1 MTVVDEQQSVDIWQI
16 SFDLTEKSRL
26 TEFEQV
32 FEDIAICLTNFEIP
46 GTLGRRIIAYTLGE
60 PERADILARLNATA
74 VKSQREI
81 LHFEVLPVEQ
91 KDWVV
96 EAERSLAPLHVGRF
110 FISGSHVI
118 DPAPDEAIAIRMDAG
133 QAFGTGNHETT
144 KGCLQAI
151 DVICDRKLP
160 SNSLDVGTG
169 SGVLAIAIAKCGVLQ
184 VAASDNDPKAIEVAK
199 ENARKNGLGQD
210 IEFHCADGLNH
221 PKIIRS
227 AQYELIVANIVANPL
242 IEMAKPISSA
252 IKSGGHV
259 VLSGVLLAQAGDVEA
274 AYRAVSLVVQSR
286 IVMDDWVTLIL
297 GQD

>member
-1 MTVVDEQQSVDIWQI
+1 MTVIDEQQSVDIWQI

-46 GTLGRRIIAYTLGE
+46 GTFGRRLTAYTLGE

-160 SNSLDVGTG
+160 CHSLDVGTG

-184 VAASDNDPKAIEVAK
+184 VTASDHDPTAIEVAK

-221 PKIIRS
+221 PKIGRS
-227 AQYELIVANIVANPL
+227 AQYDLIVANIVANPL

>member
-1 MTVVDEQQSVDIWQI
+1 MTVVDEQRSVDIWQI
-16 SFDLTEKSRL
+16 SFDLTEKTRL

-32 FEDIAICLTNFEIP
+32 FEDIAICLTSFEIP
-46 GTLGRRIIAYTLGE
+46 GTLGWRLTAYTAGE
-60 PERADILARLNATA
+60 PERADILARLNAISI
-74 VKSQREI
+74 KSQREI
-81 LHFEVLPVEQ
+81 PNFEVLPVEQ

-96 EAERSLAPLHVGRF
+96 EAERSFAPLHVGRF

-118 DPAPDEAIAIRMDAG
+118 DPAPDEAFAIRMDAG

-151 DVICDRKLP
+151 DVICDRELP
-160 SNSLDVGTG
+160 GHSLDVGTG
-169 SGVLAIAIAKCGVLQ
+169 SGVLAIAIAKCGVRQ
-184 VAASDNDPKAIEVAK
+184 VTASDNDPTAIEVAK

-210 IEFHCADGLNH
+210 IEFHCAYGLNH
-221 PKIIRS
+221 PKIGRS
-227 AQYELIVANIVANPL
+227 AQYDLIVANIVANPL
-242 IEMAKPISSA
+242 IEMAEPISSA

-259 VLSGVLLAQAGDVEA
+259 VLSGVLLAQAGDVEV

-286 IVMDDWVTLIL
+286 IVMGDWVTLIL

>member
-1 MTVVDEQQSVDIWQI
+1 MTVVDEQRSVDIWQI
-16 SFDLTEKSRL
+16 SFDVTEKTWL

-32 FEDIAICLTNFEIP
+32 LEDITICLTSFEIP
-46 GTLGRRIIAYTLGE
+46 GTLGWRLTAYTVGE
-60 PERADILARLNATA
+60 PERADILARLNAIA
-74 VKSQREI
+74 IKFQREI
-81 LHFEVLPVEQ
+81 PNFELEPVEQ

-96 EAERSLAPLHVGRF
+96 EAERSLAPIHIGRF

-118 DPAPDEAIAIRMDAG
+118 DPAPDEAIVIRMDAG

-160 SNSLDVGTG
+160 FNSLDVGTG
-169 SGVLAIAIAKCGVLQ
+169 SGVLAIAIAKCGVPQ
-184 VAASDNDPKAIEVAK
+184 VTASDNDPTAIEVAK

-221 PKIIRS
+221 PKIRRS
-227 AQYELIVANIVANPL
+227 AQYDLIVANIVANPL

-252 IKSGGHV
+252 IKSEGHV
-259 VLSGVLLAQAGDVEA
+259 VLSGVLFAQAGDVEA

-286 IVMDDWVTLIL
+286 IVMGDWVTLIL